1 MGEIMN
7 NIGYEI
13 ERLLKFALKKNMIS
27 KWDVIPTRNALIDL
41 LKLESPFEGEVEEVS
56 EETPVKILNNI
67 LDYAVEAGLIEENT
81 TTYRDLFDARIMGLL
96 MPRESEIVKEFYN
109 KYENESKEKATSWF
123 YDLSKSSNYIM
134 TQRIAKNLWWP
145 VQTEYG
151 ALEITINLSKPEK
164 DPKEIAKAKLM
175 KQLTYP
181 KCLLCKENVGYAGRV
196 NHPARQNHRIIP
208 MTLGNKDWFLQ
219 YSPYVYYNEH
229 CIVFSGEHEPMKL
242 TKNSIERLVEFTE
255 VLPHYFIG
263 SNADLPIVGGSILT
277 HDHYQG
283 GRHEFPM
290 EKAKVEKYYESS
302 KYKNLEI
309 GIVKWPMSVVRIKG
323 KDKNEVINATM
334 DMFEAWKKYSDEEN
348 EILAFTGDTPHNTV
362 TPIARRKDEAF
373 EIDIVLRNNR
383 ASEEHPD
390 GIFHPHKELH
400 HIKKENIG
408 LIEVM
413 GLAVLPGRLEKELD
427 IIANILCGE
436 ISYNR
441 EKAQNNEEINK
452 HIPWIEKML
461 SENLSLN
468 YLEAKELIKKES
480 EKKEKLNEIKNAR
493 MKDIDI
499 EDKNRYKVIKWLKK
513 YFDDYEK
520 VNTLKGLY
528 LHGSFGSGKTY
539 LISAL
544 FNELE
549 ISKDAITE
557 VVYLPET
564 LRNMKEDFSLVE
576 DKVNYLKN
584 VDILLIDDI
593 GAENVTAWGRDEI
606 LGTILQ
612 YRMNNKLSTFFTS
625 NLTLEE
631 LEVHLSLSKNSED
644 KVKARR
650 IIERI
655 KELTED
661 LELVSINRR
670 S

>member
-151 ALEITINLSKPEK
+151 DLEITINLSKPEK

-263 SNADLPIVGGSILT
+263 SNADLPIVGGSILS

-283 GRHEFPM
+283 GNYEFPM
-290 EKAKVEKYYESS
+290 DGAKVFKTITHRDIQIDFLQWPLSTVRLIS
-302 KYKNLEI
+302 KNKEHIIHLSEHILN
-309 GIVKWPMSVVRIKG
+309 KWINYS
-323 KDKNEVINATM
+323 NEDIDIISHT
-334 DMFEAWKKYSDEEN
+334 EG
-348 EILAFTGDTPHNTV
+348 TRHNTI
-362 TPIARRKDEAF
+362 TPIARKKGDNYEMNLVF
-373 EIDIVLRNNR
+373 RNNR
-383 ASEEHPD
+383 TTEEYPL
-390 GIFHPHKELH
+390 GIFHPHQELH

-413 GLAVLPGRLEKELD
+413 GLAVLPVRLKDELTLLEKCLINEAD
-427 IIANILCGE
+427 INDYESL
-436 ISYNR
+436 
-441 EKAQNNEEINK
+441 EKHKDWFE
-452 HIPWIEKML
+452 
-461 SENLSLN
+461 
-468 YLEAKELIKKES
+468 
-480 EKKEKLNEIKNAR
+480 EIKNQEWT
-493 MKDIDI
+493 KD
-499 EDKNRYKVIKWLKK
+499 NV
-513 YFDDYEK
+513 
-520 VNTLKGLY
+520 
-528 LHGSFGSGKTY
+528 
-539 LISAL
+539 
-544 FNELE
+544 
-549 ISKDAITE
+549 KDQ
-557 VVYLPET
+557 
-564 LRNMKEDFSLVE
+564 
-576 DKVNYLKN
+576 
-584 VDILLIDDI
+584 
-593 GAENVTAWGRDEI
+593 
-606 LGTILQ
+606 LQ
-612 YRMNNKLSTFFTS
+612 Y
-625 NLTLEE
+625 
-631 LEVHLSLSKNSED
+631 
-644 KVKARR
+644 
-650 IIERI
+650 
-655 KELTED
+655 ELTKVFVRVLED
-661 LELVSINRR
+661 AG
-670 S
+670 